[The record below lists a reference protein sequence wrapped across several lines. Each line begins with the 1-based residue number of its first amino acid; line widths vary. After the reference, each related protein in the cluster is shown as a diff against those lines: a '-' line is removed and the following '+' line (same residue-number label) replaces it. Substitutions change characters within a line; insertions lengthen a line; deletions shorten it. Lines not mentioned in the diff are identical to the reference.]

1 MVKSETTTPAPS
13 PGDAAES
20 CGALTEVEK
29 AMVGRFP
36 DSPDRL
42 AQLTFH
48 LATARMVIE
57 HLYDEEPRHRE
68 HAERLAARARLGL

>member
-1 MVKSETTTPAPS
+1 MVKSETTPAAP
-13 PGDAAES
+13 PEEAVES

-29 AMVGRFP
+29 TMVGRFP
-36 DSPDRL
+36 DAPDRL

-68 HAERLAARARLGL
+68 HAERLAARAALGL